1 MKTLNCESFKEMI
14 VSAANNLENN
24 YVEIDK
30 LNVFPVPDGD
40 TGTNMKM
47 TFVSGVNDTVN
58 YLNDYVGDTA
68 KYLSKR
74 MLMGA
79 RGNSGVILSQLFKG
93 FANALVSLQTVDIIQ
108 FANGLANGAKIAY
121 KAVMRP
127 VEGTI
132 LTVAREVSEAAV
144 KYASENPDSDFRD
157 FFDNIVAAGETSLLK
172 TPELLPVLKEV
183 GVVDSGGAGYMCILK
198 GMQS

>member
-68 KYLSKR
+68 KYLSNNGK
-74 MLMGA
+74 
-79 RGNSGVILSQLFKG
+79 
-93 FANALVSLQTVDIIQ
+93 IIKNIKN
-108 FANGLANGAKIAY
+108 NGMKII
-121 KAVMRP
+121 K
-127 VEGTI
+127 
-132 LTVAREVSEAAV
+132 
-144 KYASENPDSDFRD
+144 
-157 FFDNIVAAGETSLLK
+157 NI
-172 TPELLPVLKEV
+172 
-183 GVVDSGGAGYMCILK
+183 
-198 GMQS
+198 